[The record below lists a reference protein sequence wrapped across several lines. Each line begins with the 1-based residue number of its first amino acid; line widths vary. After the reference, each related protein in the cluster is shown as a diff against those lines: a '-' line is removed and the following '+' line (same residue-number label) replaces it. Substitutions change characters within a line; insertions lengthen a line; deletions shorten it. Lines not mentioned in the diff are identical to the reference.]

1 MRLSLVFAV
10 CFSFLFGNFVISL
23 KYELSSVIQ
32 RICLEGDLEEGYYE
46 LSNVIEQSGKEF
58 EIELKAK
65 IYHTLSELALILY
78 SDFQLA
84 MEFHNKG
91 KEFIR
96 VMPPLPE
103 LHLQGKKCGG
113 LGDLYYVSAVTIK
126 QLIDANQDDPTK
138 FNPKDWLE
146 SLTTLITLT
155 SDSGLAEAAE
165 NHYRHASRI
174 LLQFSPEGSQSASP
188 LLSAVYEEYYPAIQF
203 RSALLTPGVYS
214 TKRHLGTTRKRLLY
228 RIQSLYEECSVSVSS
243 HQKQLMLKNLDE
255 FVLAPTFYFIYF
267 GSNDRKLLTLLQ
279 SSYQLAMPALIQ
291 TTPPLVLPP
300 LDSSISTVG
309 KEKKRLKIGFVS
321 NYFRKHS
328 ICKLFCQ
335 VILALQQ
342 TNEHDLFIFS
352 TLQDNHHDDYTN
364 QLIRLSR
371 EMEQKDGKEG
381 VSPSFRFISVGKPLL
396 GNRYEVLERKIDIL
410 VNGFFFFCDYFS
422 KLSFNRFFS
431 ISFD

>member
-10 CFSFLFGNFVISL
+10 CFSFLFSNFVISL
-23 KYELSSVIQ
+23 KYDLSSVIQ
-32 RICLEGDLEEGYYE
+32 RICNEGDLEEGYYE
-46 LSNVIEQSGKEF
+46 LNNAIEQSGEEL

-65 IYHTLSELALILY
+65 IYHTLSELALLLY

-91 KEFIR
+91 KEHIR

-113 LGDLYYVSAVTIK
+113 LGDLFYVSAVTIK

-138 FNPKDWLE
+138 FNPKEWLE

-155 SDSGLAEAAE
+155 SDSGLPEAAE

-174 LLQFSPEGSQSASP
+174 LLQLSPEGSQASSP

-203 RSALLTPGVYS
+203 RSAFLTPGVYS
-214 TKRHLGTTRKRLLY
+214 NKRHLGTTRKRLLY
-228 RIQSLYEECSVSVSS
+228 RIQSLYEECSVPSSS
-243 HQKQLMLKNLDE
+243 HSKQLVLKNLDE

-267 GSNDRKLLTLLQ
+267 GSNDRKWLTLLQ
-279 SSYQLAMPALIQ
+279 SSYQLAMPALAQ
-291 TTPPLVLPP
+291 TTPPLLLLPP
-300 LDSSISTVG
+300 VASSISTAG

-342 TNEHDLFIFS
+342 NNEQDVFIFS
-352 TLQDNHHDDYTN
+352 TLQENHHDDYTN

-410 VNGFFFFCDYFS
+410 VNC
-422 KLSFNRFFS
+422 LSFSILFVIRFF
-431 ISFD
+431 